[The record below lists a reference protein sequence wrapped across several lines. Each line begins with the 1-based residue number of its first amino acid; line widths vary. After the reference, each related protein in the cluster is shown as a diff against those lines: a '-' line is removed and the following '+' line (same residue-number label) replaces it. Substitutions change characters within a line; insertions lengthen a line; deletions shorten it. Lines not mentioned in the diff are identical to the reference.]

1 MKKKISKEQVGLKYG
16 FRSGLEAEIANQF
29 IKEGID
35 PLYEKLKLPY
45 RVEKDCKYT
54 PDFPVSRRIIIETK
68 GRFLTSDRMKM
79 LLIKKQY
86 PHLDIRFVFTNSKAR
101 ISKTSKTTYASW
113 CIHNGFKYA
122 DKTVP
127 PDWIKEIK
135 DEIQSNKNTDKTS

>member
-35 PLYEKLKLPY
+35 PLYEKYKLPY

-54 PDFPVSRRIIIETK
+54 PDFPVSQRIIIETK

-86 PHLDIRFVFTNSKAR
+86 PNLDIRFIFTNSKAK
-101 ISKTSKTTYASW
+101 ISKKSKTTYAAW

-127 PDWIKEIK
+127 VDWIKEIK
-135 DEIQSNKNTDKTS
+135 DEIQNNKTNNKAL